1 MKKDSSGTR
10 EVNRGLIDCR
20 MDARKSSFQISFTK
34 REVMKK
40 LLIIAF
46 SVVALV
52 LPVAAQ
58 NKFSRAEIFGG
69 YQFTHLEPSLDA
81 NGWSAAVSGNLSQWF
96 GLTADFSGAYKDG
109 GHIYTYMVGPTFS
122 ARTERVTAFAHA
134 LLGGASSGSD
144 SAFSMAMGGGIDVNP
159 GDHFSIRLI
168 QADWLLFRSGGFTD
182 RKNARVSAGIVLRF

>member
-1 MKKDSSGTR
+1 
-10 EVNRGLIDCR
+10 
-20 MDARKSSFQISFTK
+20 
-34 REVMKK
+34 MKK

-46 SVVALV
+46 SVVAFV
-52 LPVAAQ
+52 LPLAAQ

-144 SAFSMAMGGGIDVNP
+144 RAFSMAMGGGIDVNP